1 MPRVAVIGGGIIGL
15 LSAYHLRKRGAD
27 VIVIDKGKAGQACS
41 VGNAGWL
48 VPSIAGPLPSPGLT
62 LKSIKWLLRP
72 DSPLYIKPAAIPSL
86 LGWLWRFNRHC
97 NLKDYEAGFHAVAA
111 FGRTTMSLY
120 DELAADGVAF
130 EMEQRAMLFLFHTET
145 EMRPVLDDL
154 RRLEQYG
161 YTRPTELS
169 GRELQ
174 QIEPA
179 LATDLQCGL
188 RLEGDRY
195 VEPETLCAGL
205 AASLRDAGVEIRE
218 DLAAREVIR
227 NGERVTALVCSD
239 GRVQADTFVIA
250 AGAWSGRLAGQC
262 GYHLPVQAGKGY
274 SITVTNP
281 AVEVHHPLYLEDA
294 KIGCTPFRG
303 AFRIAG
309 MMELSGVNLTLDR
322 RRVLA
327 LERAV
332 QRYVPNALAG
342 ESREEWVGMRPI
354 TPDGLPMIGRLPSC
368 SNVYVATGHAMLG
381 VTLAA
386 STGAALAEL
395 ILEGR
400 SETDL
405 RPFDPGRF

>member
-27 VIVIDKGKAGQACS
+27 VIIIDKGKAGQACS

-72 DSPLYIKPAAIPSL
+72 DSPLYIKPSAIPGL
-86 LGWLWRFNRHC
+86 LGWLWQFNRHC

-120 DELAADGVAF
+120 DELTADGVAF

-169 GRELQ
+169 GRELRE
-174 QIEPA
+174 IEPA

-188 RLEGDRY
+188 RLEGDRF
-195 VEPETLCAGL
+195 VQPETLCAGL

-239 GRVQADTFVIA
+239 GQVQADTFVIA
-250 AGAWSGRLAGQC
+250 TGAWSGRLAELC
-262 GYHLPVQAGKGY
+262 GYPLPVQAGKGY
-274 SITVTNP
+274 SITIRNP
-281 AVEVHHPLYLEDA
+281 SDKVHHMLYLEDA

-309 MMELSGVNLTLDR
+309 SMELSGVNLTLDR
-322 RRVLA
+322 KRVLA

-368 SNVYVATGHAMLG
+368 SNVYVATGHAVLG

>member
-1 MPRVAVIGGGIIGL
+1 MPRIAIIGGGIIGL

-72 DSPLYIKPAAIPSL
+72 DSPLYIKPSAIPRL
-86 LGWLWRFNRHC
+86 LGWLWQFNRHC
-97 NLKDYEAGFHAVAA
+97 NLKDYEAGFHAVATL
-111 FGRTTMSLY
+111 GRTTMSLY

-130 EMEQRAMLFLFHTET
+130 EMDQRGLLFLFHTET
-145 EMRPVLDDL
+145 EMRAVLDDL
-154 RRLEQYG
+154 RKLEQYG
-161 YTRPTELS
+161 YTQPTELS

-174 QIEPA
+174 EKEPDVA
-179 LATDLQCGL
+179 ADLVAGL
-188 RLEGDRY
+188 LLEGDRY
-195 VEPETLCAGL
+195 VQPETLCAGL

-218 DLAAREVIR
+218 DLAVREVIR

-239 GRVQADTFVIA
+239 GQVQADTFVIA
-250 AGAWSGRLAGQC
+250 AGAWSGRLAELC
-262 GYHLPVQAGKGY
+262 GYPLPVQAGKGY
-274 SITVTNP
+274 SITIRNPSVT
-281 AVEVHHPLYLEDA
+281 VRHLLYLGDA
-294 KIGCTPFRG
+294 KIGCTPFRD

-309 MMELSGVNLTLDR
+309 SMELSGVNLTLDR
-322 RRVLA
+322 KRVLA

-354 TPDGLPMIGRLPSC
+354 TPDGLPVIGRLPSC
-368 SNVYVATGHAMLG
+368 SNVYVATGHAVLG
-381 VTLAA
+381 VTLAP